1 MKKILIAI
9 VFVFILSVFAA
20 TEEVKTITLDV
31 KDMEITDVLRMIADQ
46 SGLNIIASKNVK
58 GLVAVNLQDVPIETA
73 LDSILKVNNCVYVRV
88 GDIIQVYTLPE
99 FTQME
104 QLSKL
109 KTKVFRLE
117 YVKAL
122 DLKQAISSLKSVR
135 GIVEVESKTNS
146 LIVTDTEQN
155 LRSIEEAIKEMDH
168 KLETKYYRLSYAKPQ
183 DLQKTLQAII
193 PPAEG
198 DMLIDERTNS
208 LIVTASPVLLSK
220 IDTLINNWDKQ
231 IPQVLIEAKI
241 LQITLGKSS
250 FFGVDWQ
257 YQNPQR
263 HTMTVGAHSLP
274 IPTGVAYIDALKIGV
289 LAADDYQVTL
299 RALESSSDTDL
310 ISNPSVVA
318 LDNEEARILIGSSE
332 PYEVFRYAPDGEITG
347 KELKFVEV
355 GIKLVVTPK
364 IADDGYI
371 TMSINPQVSSPR
383 TGTVATTALAIDTT
397 EASTVMTVKDGNT
410 VVLGG
415 LIKDDKQKN
424 IAKIPILGDIPLIKY
439 AFRNTYYTTTKK
451 EIIIFIT
458 PKIIYPAKLPSVDVY
473 KFRDERKGKDV
484 IRLKEMQDLMTEMKD
499 RREKK

>member
-1 MKKILIAI
+1 MKKILTAI
-9 VFVFILSVFAA
+9 LFVFILSVSIGA
-20 TEEVKTITLDV
+20 EEVKTITIDV
-31 KDMEITDVLRMIADQ
+31 KDMEIVDVLRMIGDQ

-58 GLVAVNLQDVPIETA
+58 GLVAINLQDVSVETA
-73 LDSILKVNNCVYVRV
+73 LDSILKVNNCVYIKA

-99 FTQME
+99 FSQME
-104 QLSKL
+104 QFTKL
-109 KTKVFRLE
+109 KTKVFRLQF
-117 YVKAL
+117 VKAM
-122 DLKQAISSLKSVR
+122 DLKQAISSLKSAR
-135 GIVEVESKTNS
+135 GVVEVESKTNS
-146 LIVTDTEQN
+146 LIVTDTEQSI
-155 LRSIEEAIKEMDH
+155 RSVEEAIKEMDH

-183 DLQKTLQAII
+183 DLQKVLQAVI

-208 LIVTASPVLLSK
+208 LIVTAPPMLLSK

-241 LQITLGKSS
+241 LQVTLGKTG
-250 FFGVDWQ
+250 FMGVDWQ
-257 YQNPQR
+257 YQNPKK
-263 HTMTVGAHSLP
+263 HTMTVGMHNLP
-274 IPTGVAYIDALKIGV
+274 IPTGVSYIDALKIGV

-299 RALESSSDTDL
+299 RALEGSSDTDL
-310 ISNPSVVA
+310 ISNPSIVA

-332 PYEVFRYAPDGEITG
+332 PYEVFRYDPEGNITG
-347 KELKFVEV
+347 KELKFIEV

-364 IADDGYI
+364 ISEDGYI

-415 LIKDDKQKN
+415 LIKDDKEKN
-424 IAKIPILGDIPLIKY
+424 IAKIPFLGDIPLIKY
-439 AFRNTYYTTTKK
+439 FFRNTYYTTTKK

-458 PKIIYPAKLPSVDVY
+458 TKIIYPAKLSSVDVH
-473 KFRDERKGKDV
+473 KFRDKRKDKQE
-484 IRLKEMQDLMTEMKD
+484 LLTEMQDLMKELENKE
-499 RREKK
+499 EKK